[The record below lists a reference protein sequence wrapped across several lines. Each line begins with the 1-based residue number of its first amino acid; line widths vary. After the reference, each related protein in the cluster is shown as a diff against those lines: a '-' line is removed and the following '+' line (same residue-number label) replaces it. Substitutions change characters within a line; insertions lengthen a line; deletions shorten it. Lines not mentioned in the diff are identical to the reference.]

1 MLPADVGAD
10 PPTRLKLGVIRKR
23 GIELASP
30 PLTNREYAYFR
41 VTGKGS
47 HEKFSK
53 IIGIEP
59 TNQWSEGDINPRNS
73 KPRKFMNWNLES
85 GLDDT
90 HGIEEHIEV
99 LLSVLEPLKD
109 TLSKLAEE
117 YEFCIQCVGYF
128 PASGHGIHLDKSTI
142 KKAANLGLSVD
153 YDFYYIDDNG
163 HDLDYH

>member
-1 MLPADVGAD
+1 MP
-10 PPTRLKLGVIRKR
+10 GVIRKR

-59 TNQWSEGDINPRNS
+59 TNQWSEGDINPRNN

-90 HGIEEHIEV
+90 HGIEDHIEA
-99 LLSVLEPLKD
+99 LFSVLEPLRD
-109 TLSKLAEE
+109 TLANLSDE

-128 PASGHGIHLDKSTI
+128 PASGHGIYLDKSTI
-142 KKAANLGLSVD
+142 KRAANLGIGFD
-153 YDFYYIDDNG
+153 YDFYYIDDYG